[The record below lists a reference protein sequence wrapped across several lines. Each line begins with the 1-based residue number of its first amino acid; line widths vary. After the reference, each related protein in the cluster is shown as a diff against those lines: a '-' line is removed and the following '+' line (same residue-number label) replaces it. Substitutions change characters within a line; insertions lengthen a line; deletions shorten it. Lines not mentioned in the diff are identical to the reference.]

1 MKRGRRVWLVV
12 MLAATLLATW
22 WAASVEEEEA
32 VAAAQAA
39 PRIALSADKQGTG
52 NRGNPDRAAV
62 DPQAALLAQLS
73 RMDAARELMPEP
85 SRDPF
90 SATSFQPPPP
100 APTPAA
106 VVIAKPAAP
115 PLPFQY
121 QGLLRQDGK
130 LAVFLTDGAGL
141 LIAREGETLAGQ
153 YRVEKLTEREIVLHY
168 LPLGERQ
175 ALNFG
180 K

>member
-1 MKRGRRVWLVV
+1 MMRRRHAWLLVV
-12 MLAATLLATW
+12 LAATLLATW
-22 WAASVEEEEA
+22 WAADVEQE
-32 VAAAQAA
+32 AAAATQAA
-39 PRIALSADKQGTG
+39 PRIARSAARQGSPG
-52 NRGNPDRAAV
+52 GVAV

-73 RMDAARELMPEP
+73 RMDAARELMPEQ
-85 SRDPF
+85 SRNPF
-90 SATSFQPPPP
+90 SATSFQPSAP
-100 APTPAA
+100 APAPAA

-130 LAVFLTDGAGL
+130 LAVFLADGAGL
-141 LIAREGETLAGQ
+141 LIAREGETLAEQ
-153 YRVEKLTEREIVLHY
+153 YRVEGLTEREVILQY

-175 ALNFG
+175 TLNFG

>member
-1 MKRGRRVWLVV
+1 MKRRRHASLGI
-12 MLAATLLATW
+12 MLAATFLATW
-22 WAASVEEEEA
+22 WAASVQEEGA
-32 VAAAQAA
+32 AAAQTAPQIARSAA
-39 PRIALSADKQGTG
+39 RQGTD
-52 NRGNPDRAAV
+52 NSGNPGRSASES
-62 DPQAALLAQLS
+62 QATLLARLS
-73 RMDAARELMPEP
+73 LMDKSREPMPEQ

-90 SATSFQPPPP
+90 AATSFQPPPQP
-100 APTPAA
+100 APAA

-130 LAVFLTDGAGL
+130 LAVFLADGAGL

-153 YRVEKLTEREIVLHY
+153 YRVERLTEQEIILQY
-168 LPLGERQ
+168 LPLAERQ
-175 ALNFG
+175 TLNFG